1 MMDRRE
7 AIRTAILGIGAATTS
22 TSLFNKLMIDEPLR
36 ATIKSFEKKSDPFWQ
51 LIKSQFNFEDD
62 ILYFNHASLGSSPS
76 TVIEATETF
85 RRTLESYPS
94 KYMWGGWD
102 DQVDLVRRQA
112 AALLNTSEDEI
123 ALIHNTTEGMNIVA
137 ASLELQPGDEV
148 IVGNHEHRTATSPWL
163 YHQERKGIKIV
174 RPELPLI
181 PKSPDDILNVYENAI
196 TNKTRVI
203 SMVHLTNTNG
213 MILPV
218 KEICKLA
225 SKDGIL
231 TVIDGAQ
238 SMGAINCDMKEIGCD
253 FYTASGHK
261 WLYSPKGIGIFY
273 AKFDKQELLKPFIA
287 NRSYD
292 RAGLAKIE
300 DYNTRNLPELLGL
313 GAALEFHKLI
323 SPDQMKSRILHLRER
338 FIQRIN
344 GDDSLKIKTPL
355 LPALSHQI
363 LTVEKIGM
371 SVSEL
376 KNKLFEKHKIDVR
389 GMSSHGLNGVRISF
403 SIYHDELDIDR
414 LIDAFQGV

>member
-1 MMDRRE
+1 MMDRRQ

-22 TSLFNKLMIDEPLR
+22 TSLFNKLMVDEPLR
-36 ATIKSFEKKSDPFWQ
+36 ATINSFQKKSDPFWK

-76 TVIEATETF
+76 SVIEATETF

-112 AALLNTSEDEI
+112 AELLNASEDEI
-123 ALIHNTTEGMNIVA
+123 ALIHNTTEGMNVVA
-137 ASLELQPGDEV
+137 SSLELNHGDEV

-174 RPELPLI
+174 RPELPLM
-181 PKSPDDILNVYENAI
+181 PKSDSEILNVYRNAI
-196 TNKTRVI
+196 TNKTKVI

-225 SKDGIL
+225 NNNGIL

-238 SMGAINCDMKEIGCD
+238 SMGAINCDMEEIGCD

-261 WLYSPKGIGIFY
+261 WLFSPKGIGIFY
-273 AKFDKQELLKPFIA
+273 AKFDKQDRLKPFIA
-287 NRSYD
+287 NRSYN
-292 RAGLAKIE
+292 RAGLDKIE

-313 GAALEFHKLI
+313 GAALEFHHLI
-323 SPDQMKSRILHLRER
+323 GLDQMKHRILHLRDR
-338 FIQRIN
+338 FIHGIN
-344 GDDSLKIKTPL
+344 RDKSLRIKTPL
-355 LPALSHQI
+355 HPSLSHQL
-363 LTVEKIGM
+363 LTVEKTGM
-371 SVSEL
+371 NVSEL

-403 SIYHDELDIDR
+403 SIYHDESDIDTIVNA
-414 LIDAFQGV
+414 LISM